1 MTASSRNARSLGSG
15 LRLGTLSSY
24 ATHTVSAP
32 NQVYDMYTVQ
42 LLFCQCIQLI
52 LEQLVCH
59 AVS

>member
-1 MTASSRNARSLGSG
+1 MPHILYLPQIRCI
-15 LRLGTLSSY
+15 
-24 ATHTVSAP
+24 
-32 NQVYDMYTVQ
+32 DMYTVQ